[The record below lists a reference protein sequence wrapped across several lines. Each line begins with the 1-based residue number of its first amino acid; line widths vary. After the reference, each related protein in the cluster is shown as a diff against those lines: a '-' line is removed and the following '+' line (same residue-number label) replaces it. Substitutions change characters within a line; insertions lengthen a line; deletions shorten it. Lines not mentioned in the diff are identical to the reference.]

1 MAGRGS
7 VIKTIMAAAVFIAM
21 EIAALS
27 MLSRDGVSQ
36 HFFLSKEK
44 HAVAGGLWRIGTSAK
59 EYFSLKK
66 TNGELSR
73 ENARLFEEL
82 NRYKSA
88 ERMAGLD
95 SLIAFGER
103 SDGFRY
109 TPATIVKISWG
120 KQHNYLILGQGTDEG
135 VSARSGIITPKG
147 VVGIVDTVS
156 RHYAYAVSLMNADL
170 NISARLGRN
179 GAVGPLAWD
188 GNTSTGAVL
197 KEIPLQSRFEEGD
210 TVYTSG
216 FSSIFPPDI
225 PLGRV
230 KEAKV
235 VNGATYDI
243 KVQLFQGFNDLRYV
257 IVATNTEREEIE
269 ELERMKSEKG
279 GKRQ

>member
-1 MAGRGS
+1 
-7 VIKTIMAAAVFIAM
+7 
-21 EIAALS
+21 
-27 MLSRDGVSQ
+27 
-36 HFFLSKEK
+36 
-44 HAVAGGLWRIGTSAK
+44 
-59 EYFSLKK
+59 
-66 TNGELSR
+66 
-73 ENARLFEEL
+73 
-82 NRYKSA
+82 
-88 ERMAGLD
+88 
-95 SLIAFGER
+95 
-103 SDGFRY
+103 
-109 TPATIVKISWG
+109 
-120 KQHNYLILGQGTDEG
+120 
-135 VSARSGIITPKG
+135 
-147 VVGIVDTVS
+147 
-156 RHYAYAVSLMNADL
+156 MNADL

-188 GNTSTGAVL
+188 GKTSTGAVL